1 MGGLEPA
8 QKLVERVHHLL
19 GEALAHL
26 VLVLAAVFEERGEP
40 LAAGQCEEALLGEQQ
55 AECGAQG
62 APGGPAHVRDAEV
75 HPAGAFAARGG
86 DETKRG
92 AVEQEAGGHPG
103 AAKQTLRAPLGRGFE
118 TRAGT
123 AAGRRNVE
131 VPAGVEHLHEK
142 LPRRRTVPR
151 VALPDGELGT
161 ERLAVVREGDFELRR
176 NRSVI
181 RAGIPSAGETP
192 AEDGGGEIP
201 EVADAGLWS
210 ALVVKFAFADAAG
223 QTALSFRVMAV
234 QERSGLDQRGR
245 RDHEAVRLDEAEP
258 FEVGAGVGGGGGHTL
273 RIAYGARH
281 KVRSARSRRCAAVT
295 LSSRDVV

>member
-1 MGGLEPA
+1 M
-8 QKLVERVHHLL
+8 
-19 GEALAHL
+19 
-26 VLVLAAVFEERGEP
+26 
-40 LAAGQCEEALLGEQQ
+40 LGEQQ

-86 DETKRG
+86 DEAKRG

-118 TRAGT
+118 ARAGT

-142 LPRRRTVPR
+142 LPGRRTVPR
-151 VALPDGELGT
+151 VALPDGEVGT

-176 NRSVI
+176 NRSVS
-181 RAGIPSAGETP
+181 RAGIPSGGEAP
-192 AEDGGGEIP
+192 AEDGGGELP
-201 EVADAGLWS
+201 EVADAGLRS
-210 ALVVKFAFADAAG
+210 APVVERALADAAG
-223 QTALSFRVMAV
+223 QTALTFRVVAV

-258 FEVGAGVGGGGGHTL
+258 FQVGAGVGVGGGHTPL
-273 RIAYGARH
+273 TPCPARDRPA
-281 KVRSARSRRCAAVT
+281 RSAPPAWPAPRRTPESGRVPSPGRGRTGRGASATRRRPPAADAS
-295 LSSRDVV
+295 LPR